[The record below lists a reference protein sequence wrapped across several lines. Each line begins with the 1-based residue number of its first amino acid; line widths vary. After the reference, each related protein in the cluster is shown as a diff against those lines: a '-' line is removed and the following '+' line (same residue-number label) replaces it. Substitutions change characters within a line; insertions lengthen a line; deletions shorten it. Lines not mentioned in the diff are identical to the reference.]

1 MVFFFTKG
9 AVALSDI
16 FLNATAPYYPHCSKQ
31 KRFQADRPSVPQPMS
46 REEIVGKR
54 RNRELC
60 PFRLA
65 DLRTAKN
72 RISGKTAPS
81 K

>member
-1 MVFFFTKG
+1 
-9 AVALSDI
+9 
-16 FLNATAPYYPHCSKQ
+16 
-31 KRFQADRPSVPQPMS
+31 MS

-81 K
+81 EAGTLIISPPRIFAKKHIFNRPEQFWVMDDKVRGRRFVL